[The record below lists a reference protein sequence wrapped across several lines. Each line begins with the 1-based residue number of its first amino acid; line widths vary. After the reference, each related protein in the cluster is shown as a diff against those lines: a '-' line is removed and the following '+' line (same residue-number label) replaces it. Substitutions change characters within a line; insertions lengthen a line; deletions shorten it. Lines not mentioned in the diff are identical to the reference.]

1 MIRFDWIRGL
11 YERESFGKKFI
22 HPRNNHQRRVHF
34 MSSFKHHKYTEK
46 FNMCPILNIIF
57 SIKKSWCLNQWHWPT
72 THMRHIY
79 FFCSCM
85 LKQEPAYKIDI
96 QILIPLFIHFL
107 ISTRLNFFQKGKE
120 KLRFNHCL
128 SIQVSYK
135 VRGDYPEPKSDK
147 LGY

>member
-1 MIRFDWIRGL
+1 
-11 YERESFGKKFI
+11 
-22 HPRNNHQRRVHF
+22 
-34 MSSFKHHKYTEK
+34 
-46 FNMCPILNIIF
+46 
-57 SIKKSWCLNQWHWPT
+57 
-72 THMRHIY
+72 MRHIY
-79 FFCSCM
+79 FFW
-85 LKQEPAYKIDI
+85 KQEPAYKIDI